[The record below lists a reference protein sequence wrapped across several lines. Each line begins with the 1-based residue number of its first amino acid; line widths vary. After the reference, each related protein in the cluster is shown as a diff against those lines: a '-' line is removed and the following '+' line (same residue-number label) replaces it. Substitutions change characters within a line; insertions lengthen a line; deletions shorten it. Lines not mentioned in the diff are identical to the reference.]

1 MVENWGLIQDNRV
14 RHVWKCDCKKAKKI
28 TVDPSFYADAGTP
41 VCEECGEDLSYVRT
55 EILEDKDP
63 RDLKKVLREFIGDI
77 DATGGVCKFED
88 TDDYAP
94 VGDKDWIDLGET
106 YLKACK
112 ALRRRPHI
120 VKEDA

>member
-1 MVENWGLIQDNRV
+1 MSRKPKGCPN
-14 RHVWKCDCKKAKKI
+14 CDG
-28 TVDPSFYADAGTP
+28 TGRPSCPMCDGTNVP
-41 VCEECGEDLSYVRT
+41 FPEET
-55 EILEDKDP
+55 ESDVKRIL
-63 RDLKKVLREFIGDI
+63 LEFVKDI

-88 TDDYAP
+88 TDNYAP

-120 VKEDA
+120 VKED